1 MGREA
6 KHHKYAHSACEVHY
20 LSKYVSLSG
29 RNMSLSASGQL
40 WQYYIKLA
48 GICYACRYVLYIV
61 GFLSKSI
68 TTLKKTSIIIQYE
81 WSSEIPFNFSEFR
94 LLSYQLSSYKELIIQ
109 VRFFFN
115 NHISYGYMRHSSEL
129 HKFLFDYM
137 YYMKLDVI

>member
-6 KHHKYAHSACEVHY
+6 KHHKYVHWACEVHY

-40 WQYYIKLA
+40 WQWYTKLS
-48 GICYACRYVLYIV
+48 GIYYACWYVLYIV

-68 TTLKKTSIIIQYE
+68 TITLKKTSIIIQFE
-81 WSSEIPFNFSEFR
+81 WISEISFNFSEF
-94 LLSYQLSSYKELIIQ
+94 LSFQLSSYKELIIQ
-109 VRFFFN
+109 VKVSS
-115 NHISYGYMRHSSEL
+115 SYHFSYMYHSCEL

-137 YYMKLDVI
+137 YYMKLDVV